1 MAKYYEKVGEMTPDK
16 LFAGNNIPIHTVSGL
31 VKSGQGKLTRGTV
44 LAMSGGSAG
53 TGKLVVLGTA
63 AASNETLTPYGIL
76 CDEVET
82 TGADAVAE
90 IYLSGQFNKGALV
103 LKEEYTLSADDIAAL
118 RNGGIYVESVVD

>member
-76 CDEVET
+76 CDEVDA

-103 LKEEYTLSADDIAAL
+103 LKKEYTLSADDIAAL